1 MKITREVLKQMIA
14 EELANTPQNVT
25 EEETQEEVSEAAHE
39 DEDSVDEGFFGRMK
53 AGLFG
58 SGDKAHEPAMRKFE
72 RVLKDVAMNWPTART
87 EQELRDLVDQLYA
100 ADDAYVAALKKST
113 GDGAGWSQSL
123 SKKQKASLD
132 YSRNSMKKMLRN
144 IADEAEQKGLDK
156 AAARAREA
164 ERAKEHQRERE
175 EEERLERAR
184 NAEPHFRSPYDTKRD
199 YTKDRPNRAMGFRG
213 DAYSEK
219 ERYGESKM
227 HNLKK
232 VVAEEMVKIELEKI
246 LEKMGK

>member
-1 MKITREVLKQMIA
+1 MKITRETLKQMIA

-39 DEDSVDEGFFGRMK
+39 DEESVDEGFFGRMK

-58 SGDKAHEPAMRKFE
+58 SGDKAHEPAMEKFE
-72 RVLKDVAMNWPTART
+72 RVLKYVAGKWPLADT
-87 EQELRDLVDQLYA
+87 EQELRDLTDKLYA

-113 GDGAGWSQSL
+113 GDGSGWSQSL

-132 YSRNSMKKMLRN
+132 YSRDSMRKMLKN
-144 IADEAEQKGLDK
+144 IAAEAEQKGLDA

-164 ERAKEHQRERE
+164 ERAKERQRARE
-175 EEERLERAR
+175 EEERLERLR

-199 YTKDRPNRAMGFRG
+199 YTKDRPNAYLGFRG
-213 DAYSEK
+213 DTQY
-219 ERYGESKM
+219 RESKM

-232 VVAEEMVKIELEKI
+232 IVAEEIVKIELEKI
-246 LEKMGK
+246 GK